1 MPDVPDISVEREIT
15 EISVE
20 REMERFFPGKIH
32 ANLKSEFHHP
42 ETGINN
48 TSFRIGSD
56 MVGWNFQ
63 PQENGMFWVKL
74 RFRIAIWAVVGLE
87 RYMDG
92 SEIDDVLVYLR
103 DSLDRIK

>member
-1 MPDVPDISVEREIT
+1 
-15 EISVE
+15 
-20 REMERFFPGKIH
+20 
-32 ANLKSEFHHP
+32 
-42 ETGINN
+42 
-48 TSFRIGSD
+48 